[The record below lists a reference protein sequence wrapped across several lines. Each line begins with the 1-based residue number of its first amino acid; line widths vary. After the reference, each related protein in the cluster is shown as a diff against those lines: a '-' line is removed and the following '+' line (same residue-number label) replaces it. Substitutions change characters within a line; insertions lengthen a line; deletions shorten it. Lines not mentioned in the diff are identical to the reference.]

1 MLKLFISTKLW
12 LVRASAGKMFTFLCI
27 SLLATSGCTLYLP
40 VIAPGSYI
48 SEAEGP
54 LFQETPLLDER
65 NAMVYIYRP
74 NSEWADDELEAPS
87 FYLGEDRL
95 FGLKSGQYIWLEMYA
110 GGEELVVKRSFLG
123 LNIKDITALKLDLKA
138 GEVRYFRY
146 SEDNVIEDESAP
158 NSAVSFPPIQEV
170 SAQAALPEIS
180 QMRLT
185 EPGALLSCNA
195 EEDPWFTFKLPPRAG
210 KADRCEIPQPTFKPV
225 RKRRVK

>member
-1 MLKLFISTKLW
+1 MLKPLVTQKLW
-12 LVRASAGKMFTFLCI
+12 VFKLRSLGLFTFLCI
-27 SLLATSGCTLYLP
+27 SLATNVGCSIYLP

-123 LNIKDITALKLDLKA
+123 LNIKDITELKLDLKA

-146 SEDNVIEDESAP
+146 SEDDVVEDSWIHEAAVSAP
-158 NSAVSFPPIQEV
+158 PIREV
-170 SAQAALPEIS
+170 SPQAALPEIS

-195 EEDPWFTFKLPPRAG
+195 EEDPWFTFRLPPRAG